1 MVADILQDPRKIP
14 KYLDWRECGF
24 ITPPRNQRDCGSC
37 YAYSIAGT
45 IEGQLF
51 KNNRKLITL
60 SEQQL
65 VDCSKA
71 TGNLGCSG
79 GSLKNT
85 LTYLERSRG
94 IMSGAN
100 YPYKAKVKL
109 KNWYTLL
116 FMKIKKHCFH
126 SLKKIINDP
135 PSYTITINCLS
146 LNLKLFFFLIFN

>member
-1 MVADILQDPRKIP
+1 MLPSRRRRDEDDQIVSAALRKPSKIP

-51 KNNRKLITL
+51 KNNGKLITL

-65 VDCSKA
+65 VDCSTT
-71 TGNLGCSG
+71 TGNIGCAG

-85 LTYLERSRG
+85 LRYLDRSKG
-94 IMSGAN
+94 IMAGVS
-100 YPYKAKVKL
+100 YPYTAQVK
-109 KNWYTLL
+109 
-116 FMKIKKHCFH
+116 
-126 SLKKIINDP
+126 
-135 PSYTITINCLS
+135 
-146 LNLKLFFFLIFN
+146 NLHIQSR